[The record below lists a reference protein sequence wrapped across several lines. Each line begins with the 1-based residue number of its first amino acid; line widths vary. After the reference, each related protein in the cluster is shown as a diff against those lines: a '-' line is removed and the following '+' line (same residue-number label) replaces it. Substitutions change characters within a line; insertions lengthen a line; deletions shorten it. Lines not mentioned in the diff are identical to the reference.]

1 MEPWSGRRGGVGR
14 RAGQKRYRR
23 RRRRFGVGMGADE
36 DGAVARDRAA
46 RPGVLYDESDGEDS
60 LDGDQGRSVKGE
72 DAERSQRVSF
82 GRPGSFPPKSSA
94 RPARA

>member
-1 MEPWSGRRGGVGR
+1 MEPWSGRRSGVGVAPDR
-14 RAGQKRYRR
+14 SATAGGDDDLASRADKDGTSLATGPPDREYCMTSPTGQR
-23 RRRRFGVGMGADE
+23 
-36 DGAVARDRAA
+36 
-46 RPGVLYDESDGEDS
+46 
-60 LDGDQGRSVKGE
+60 QGRSVKGE